1 MEGRSEVIV
10 QKPETTLK
18 SSPWGITAQPTVPC
32 SLTTVMDE
40 ELAREYQKQEEVVD
54 VSILDADKDNSDGIS
69 EFLTGD
75 SDLDTSN
82 DLLLAQMLQL
92 EYDKEHDKLLT
103 KEERHFNKDSKVQ
116 ISFNNYR
123 TVHPAVEYSDDE
135 DSDELEESLYFPVT
149 PTAVSSKK
157 GYIGQGKNI
166 TTKHDAAT
174 CGRRNAS
181 RVVEQFPPGF
191 HSGDSLGM
199 DMQLSNRVYNS
210 LKKHSK
216 SEEKKAQKIADKK
229 EHSTVEQAVDPKTRL
244 LLYKLVNNEIL
255 DSVNGIISTG
265 KESVVIHANGG
276 QAETQLV
283 PKECAL
289 KVFKTTLNEFR
300 TRDKYIRDD
309 FRFKDRF
316 SKLNPRKIIRMWAEK
331 EMHNLNRMRNAG
343 ICCPDVIMLKKHILV
358 LSFIGEDRVPAPKL
372 KDAHLSTIDM
382 IAAYEQCIKMMET
395 MYNECN
401 LVHADLSE
409 YNMLWFNGQVC
420 FIDVSQSVE
429 PTHPLALEFLLRDCT
444 NVSKFFSSNGLQ
456 GVLKPHDLF
465 NKVTKLNIDADNEK
479 EFLTQI
485 EALQEK
491 RSVEQTM
498 TQEENFAFEYF
509 FEKTRNEKMEED
521 VETEDVDTED
531 VDTEDVETEDVT
543 SDSV

>member
-1 MEGRSEVIV
+1 MEGIKSEIV
-10 QKPETTLK
+10 VQNPAENTVLK
-18 SSPWGITAQPTVPC
+18 TSPWGVTAQHVVPC
-32 SLTTVMDE
+32 SLSAVMDE
-40 ELAREYQKQEEVVD
+40 ELARTYQKQEENAITTQTNKED
-54 VSILDADKDNSDGIS
+54 TEAELS
-69 EFLTGD
+69 EFLSIEDG
-75 SDLDTSN
+75 LDTSN

-92 EYDKEHDKLLT
+92 EFDKEHDLMLT
-103 KEERHFNKDSKVQ
+103 KEERHYNKDSKVQ
-116 ISFNNYR
+116 ILFNNYR
-123 TVHPAVEYSDDE
+123 TVHPAVEESDD
-135 DSDELEESLYFPVT
+135 DSDDLEESLFFPAT
-149 PTAVSSKK
+149 PSALASKK

-181 RVVEQFPPGF
+181 RVVEQFPPSF
-191 HSGDSLGM
+191 QSGDSLGM
-199 DMQLSNRVYNS
+199 DMKLSNRVYNS

-216 SEEKKAQKIADKK
+216 AEEKKAQKIADKK

-255 DSVNGIISTG
+255 DSINGIISTG

-283 PKECAL
+283 PEECAL

-300 TRDKYIRDD
+300 TRDKYIKDD

-331 EMHNLNRMRNAG
+331 EMHNLNRMRSAG
-343 ICCPDVIMLKKHILV
+343 ICCPDVILLKKHILV

-372 KDAHLSTIDM
+372 KDVQLSTADM
-382 IAAYEQCIKMMET
+382 KVAYEQCVQMMET
-395 MYNECN
+395 MYNTCN
-401 LVHADLSE
+401 LIHADLSE
-409 YNMLWFNGQVC
+409 YNMLWFKGQVC

-444 NVSKFFSSNGLQ
+444 NVSKFFTSRGLQ
-456 GVLKPHDLF
+456 GILKPHELF
-465 NKVTKLNIDADNEK
+465 NKVTSLDIDADNEK
-479 EFLTQI
+479 EFMAQI

-491 RSVEQTM
+491 RSVEKTM

-509 FEKTRNEKMEED
+509 FEKTRNEEMKESHQTNN
-521 VETEDVDTED
+521 VTENDEI
-531 VDTEDVETEDVT
+531 
-543 SDSV
+543 